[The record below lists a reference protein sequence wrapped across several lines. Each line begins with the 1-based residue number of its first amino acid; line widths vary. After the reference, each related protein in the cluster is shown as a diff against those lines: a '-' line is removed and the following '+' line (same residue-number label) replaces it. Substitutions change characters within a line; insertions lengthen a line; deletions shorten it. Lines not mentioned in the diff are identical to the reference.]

1 MIMRESALRRTWA
14 FFITSASFSQFA
26 DLPLRV
32 VTLAAA
38 THTAA
43 LPDSQHI
50 WLACV
55 NKPWSLNMSRT
66 GARIRSG
73 VNMMVNARCLG
84 IVVDDLLQAIALRLD
99 DPDFIVGHL
108 EAFGI
113 ALRALQ
119 NRTPVKEKT

>member
-1 MIMRESALRRTWA
+1 MIMRESTLRRTWA
-14 FFITSASFSQFA
+14 FWITSASFSQFA

-32 VTLAAA
+32 VTLVAA

-43 LPDSQHI
+43 LPDLQHF

-55 NKPWSLNMSRT
+55 KPRSLNMSRT
-66 GARIRSG
+66 GARIRRG

-84 IVVDDLLQAIALRLD
+84 GGVDGLLLAIARRLD
-99 DPDFIVGHL
+99 DLDFIVGHL
-108 EAFGI
+108 EACGI